1 MILLD
6 IYNIIFILF
15 IIILINE
22 YVINIYKYI
31 KYICPNFIP
40 SIVVE

>member
-22 YVINIYKYI
+22 YVMNIY